1 MNMAWLWSSRAC
13 GISDTEMSGILFY
26 LLLALS
32 ISMLSGPALCATI
45 QAQSDVQAAVDQA
58 RPGDTILVG
67 PGNYGP
73 FQVDKPLTLK
83 GMGGPLVQARI
94 QSPGMT
100 LDADGIS
107 ISGFKVQGM
116 SGDQASKF
124 DYYMA
129 HRDDARLQL
138 DLPNA
143 AILVE
148 GDDASISDTVV
159 FGAQVGIYSDSSSG
173 LDIRN
178 ASFDGCDNGVQL
190 LNCYKST
197 VASSTFASSKKYGLN
212 IEESSNV
219 TVSGNK
225 IKDSKNFGLLLKDS
239 LGCKVE
245 GNSISGSTEGIALWN
260 TTQSVVGKNYV
271 TRNYYGILLSDSD
284 DNLVIDNRA
293 EENLRSEIISNFGM
307 GISLQDN
314 SSDNIV
320 ARNLV
325 HKNFNGLELTR
336 GTTSNV
342 VYSNNV
348 SDNTNGIRVDKNFG
362 NLIYHNNFF
371 KNTISLYDNATHN
384 FWNASIGNY
393 YSDYKGVDRNGDGI
407 GDQPYKARKGSSEAW
422 DARPLA
428 SPCNT
433 SELDIAALKA
443 DLRRYAI
450 YVPPDDRP
458 QKLVDGEIVIKSRVP
473 SGPPKFT
480 PNSLDF

>member
-1 MNMAWLWSSRAC
+1 MP
-13 GISDTEMSGILFY
+13 GISFY

-32 ISMLSGPALCATI
+32 ISLLSGPSLCATI
-45 QAQSDVQAAVDQA
+45 QAESDVQAAIDQA
-58 RPGDTILVG
+58 SPGDTVLVG
-67 PGNYGP
+67 PGQYGP
-73 FQVDKPLTLK
+73 FQVDKPLTIK
-83 GMGGPLVQARI
+83 GVGGPTVQARVQI
-94 QSPGMT
+94 PGMT

-107 ISGFKVQGM
+107 VSGFKVQGM

-129 HRDDARLQL
+129 HRDDAGLKL

-143 AILVE
+143 AILVD
-148 GDDASISDTVV
+148 GDDASISETAV

-173 LDIRN
+173 LDVRN
-178 ASFDGCDNGVQL
+178 ASFDSCDNGVQL

-197 VASSTFASSKKYGLN
+197 VASSTFAAIKKYGLN
-212 IEESSNV
+212 IEDSTNV
-219 TVSGNK
+219 TVSGNR
-225 IKDSKNFGLLLKDS
+225 IKDAKNFGLLLKDS
-239 LGCKVE
+239 LGCNVE

-260 TTQSVVGKNYV
+260 TTQSEVGKNYV
-271 TRNYYGILLSDSD
+271 TKNYYGILLSDSD

-362 NLIYHNNFF
+362 NLIYHNNFI
-371 KNTISLYDNATHN
+371 KNTVNLYDNATHN
-384 FWNASIGNY
+384 FWNASVGNY

-407 GDQPYKARKGSSEAW
+407 GDKSYKVPKGSSEAW
-422 DARPLA
+422 DFRPLA

-443 DLRRYAI
+443 DLRKYAI

-458 QKLVDGEIVIKSRVP
+458 LKKVDGEMVIKSSVP
-473 SGPPKFT
+473 RGPPKFT